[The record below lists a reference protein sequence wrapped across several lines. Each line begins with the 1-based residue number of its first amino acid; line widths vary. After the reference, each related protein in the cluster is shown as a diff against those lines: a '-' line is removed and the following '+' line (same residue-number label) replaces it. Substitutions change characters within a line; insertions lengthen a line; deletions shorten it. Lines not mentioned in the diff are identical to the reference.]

1 MGTLGIK
8 RKLFNEALLPA
19 LQHGSKGKQYSFEWL
34 PFFKLYEFIQSLRY
48 LFHDITKLREHSQ
61 NVIHFLQVL

>member
-1 MGTLGIK
+1 MLRRLLKWLGRKNTSMGTLGIK

-34 PFFKLYEFIQSLRY
+34 PFFKLY
-48 LFHDITKLREHSQ
+48 
-61 NVIHFLQVL
+61 

>member
-34 PFFKLYEFIQSLRY
+34 PFFKLY
-48 LFHDITKLREHSQ
+48 
-61 NVIHFLQVL
+61 